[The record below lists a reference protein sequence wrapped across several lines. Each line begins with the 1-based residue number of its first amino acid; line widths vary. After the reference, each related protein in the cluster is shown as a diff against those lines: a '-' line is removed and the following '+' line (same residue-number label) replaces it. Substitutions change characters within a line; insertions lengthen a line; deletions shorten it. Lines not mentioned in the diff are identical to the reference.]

1 MEVCERNLKMRL
13 LSMDDFEV
21 WLLKCFFT
29 LFTFFCGG
37 CFGFFFFLRQ
47 FNGITPSGHCYF
59 EETLYFFRKLIQAP
73 VVGGRKDA
81 SACAHHIRTF
91 PAQCLLLFSNI

>member
-1 MEVCERNLKMRL
+1 MRL

-29 LFTFFCGG
+29 LFTFFFAVGG
-37 CFGFFFFLRQ
+37 GLFLMQ
-47 FNGITPSGHCYF
+47 LNGITPPEHWYF
-59 EETLYFFRKLIQAP
+59 GEKTLYFFRKLIQTP
-73 VVGGRKDA
+73 VAGGRKDA